1 MWTLFDT
8 PPDYPDYPP
17 TRFMGSKQGILPA
30 IWDAIKPLP
39 FTTVLDAFSG
49 SGCVS
54 HMFKRKGKTV
64 IANDFSKYSYHM
76 ANALVAN
83 SHETLTESDIS
94 TLLASNDQR
103 QNFIQETFQGLYFSD
118 EDNLFLDNTVANI
131 QQLTSSFKQSLAL
144 SALNRA
150 CVKRRPRGVF
160 TYVGQRYDDGRRDL
174 KLSLREQFLEAIILL
189 NAAVFDNGQPN
200 LALNQNVFNLN
211 VTADLVYLDP
221 PYYTPLSDNDYLRR
235 YHFVEGLSCY
245 WQGVEILHHTKT
257 KKLRKY
263 LTPFDSRTEVYG
275 AFERLLQKFAGS
287 IIVVSYSSNSLPN
300 CEELTAM
307 LKQIKGNVQVH
318 LIEHKYSFGTHA
330 HKLDNQNNA
339 VQEYLFVAF

>member
-1 MWTLFDT
+1 MRTLFDI
-8 PPDYPDYPP
+8 PPDYPP
-17 TRFMGSKQGILPA
+17 TRFMGSKQGILPG
-30 IWDAIKPLP
+30 IWNPIKHLP

-54 HMFKRKGKTV
+54 YMFKGQGKTV

-76 ANALVAN
+76 VNALVAN
-83 SHETLTESDIS
+83 ASERLSEDDVTM
-94 TLLASNDQR
+94 LLEPNPYR
-103 QNFIQETFQGLYFSD
+103 GNFIQQTFENIYYSD
-118 EDNLFLDNTVANI
+118 EDNLFLENTVANI
-131 QQLTSSFKQSLAL
+131 QQLTSPYKRALAI

-150 CVKRRPRGVF
+150 CIKRRPRGVF
-160 TYVGQRYDDGRRDL
+160 TYVGHRYDDGRKDLRLSFRDQL
-174 KLSLREQFLEAIILL
+174 LAAIQLL
-189 NAAVFDNGQPN
+189 NDAVFDNGQSN
-200 LALNQNVFNLN
+200 IALNQDVFSLN
-211 VTADLVYLDP
+211 VTPDLVYLDP

-275 AFERLLQKFAGS
+275 AFERLLQKFSDS

-300 CEELTAM
+300 REELTAM

-330 HKLDNQNNA
+330 HKQIGR
-339 VQEYLFVAF
+339 